1 MFSIFQFQGNDRE
14 FSFIKVIE
22 EAGAWLSLLRPA
34 EHTVSYNT
42 SVSFEGKQLKMN
54 LKTCIR
60 V

>member
-54 LKTCIR
+54 
-60 V
+60 